1 MAKLPTF
8 IAVGALLGIALPGTI
23 TTAAAREAAAPKPR
37 TAADTNSKPLI
48 CVREAAAM
56 TGSILPK
63 RICKTRADWQAD
75 GVDIDKL
82 AAASSH

>member
-23 TTAAAREAAAPKPR
+23 TAAAAREAAAPKPK
-37 TAADTNSKPLI
+37 AVADTNGKPLI
-48 CVREAAAM
+48 CVREPAI
-56 TGSILPK
+56 TGSILP
-63 RICKTRADWQAD
+63 RRTCKTRADWQAD
-75 GVDIDKL
+75 GIDIDKL